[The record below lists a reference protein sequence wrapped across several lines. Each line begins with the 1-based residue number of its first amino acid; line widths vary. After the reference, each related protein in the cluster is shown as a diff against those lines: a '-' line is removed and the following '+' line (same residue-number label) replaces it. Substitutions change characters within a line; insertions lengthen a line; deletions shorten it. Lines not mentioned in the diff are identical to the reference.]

1 MKIPVIKGRIGSWI
15 YYVGTMTFGQIASE
29 QVSASVDE
37 IYHATCL
44 SELLQRHLTVNYES
58 IKEYLLKEKDRFFNA
73 IILAIFDGD
82 PQWLEVEFNGDER
95 DFTNVG
101 FLEFT
106 GEEKIFPVDGQH
118 RVKGIKEAVLVDENL
133 IYELVPVIFIAHDNS
148 DDGRKK
154 TRKLFSTL
162 NRRAKPVGQSENI
175 ALDEDDICS
184 IITRDLVQNIPL
196 FSGDNLTTYEG
207 KQIPP
212 NNKKAFTSIITL
224 YQCVEAIV
232 KWQLLKEGITNKKY
246 KEYLLYRR
254 DEDTI
259 ERMRS
264 LVFDIMMAFVDNTT
278 IINSFL
284 AETSD
289 TKALKYRNISGG
301 NILFRP
307 IVLTEYF
314 NAAIALIDNGYS
326 FKDAFSALNG
336 LTQELAEKPWLGF
349 LWDGAKM
356 VNRVSRPA
364 IKNLLVYMIDKD
376 IVTPKDYQRMITA
389 YSTTLNITS
398 EEAESIIHSFEGTIR
413 KL

>member
-37 IYHATCL
+37 IYQATCL

-82 PQWLEVEFNGDER
+82 PQWLEVEFKGDEK

-101 FLEFT
+101 FLEFS

-118 RVKGIKEAVLVDENL
+118 RVKGIKEAVLVDESL
-133 IYELVPVIFIAHDNS
+133 KYELVPVIFIAHDNS

-184 IITRDLVQNIPL
+184 IITRDLVQSVPL
-196 FSGDNLTTYEG
+196 FFGENLTTYEG

-224 YQCVEAIV
+224 YQCVEVII
-232 KWQLLKEGITNKKY
+232 KWQLAKEGITNKKY

-259 ERMRS
+259 KQMRS
-264 LVFDIMMAFVDNTT
+264 LVFDIMLAFVENTA
-278 IINSFL
+278 IISSFL
-284 AETSD
+284 SETSEM
-289 TKALKYRNISGG
+289 KALKYRNTSGG

-314 NAAIALIDNGYS
+314 NAAINLIENGYS
-326 FKDAFSALNG
+326 FKEAFSALNELSQD
-336 LTQELAEKPWLGF
+336 LTKKPWQGF
-349 LWDGAKM
+349 LWDGVKM
-356 VNRVSRPA
+356 INRVSRPA
-364 IKNLLVYMIDKD
+364 IKNLLVYMVNKEL
-376 IVTPKDYQRMITA
+376 VSPSDYQKMITA
-389 YSTTLNITS
+389 YSTTLNIS
-398 EEAESIIHSFEGTIR
+398 LDQAKSIIHS
-413 KL
+413 L

>member
-82 PQWLEVEFNGDER
+82 PQWLEVEFKGDEK

-184 IITRDLVQNIPL
+184 IITRDLVQNVPL

-264 LVFDIMMAFVDNTT
+264 LVFDIMIAFVDNTT
-278 IINSFL
+278 IIKSFL

-314 NAAIALIDNGYS
+314 NAAITLIDNGYS

-336 LTQELAEKPWLGF
+336 LTQELTEKPWLGF
-349 LWDGAKM
+349 LWDGVKM

-364 IKNLLVYMIDKD
+364 IKNLLVYMINKD
-376 IVTPKDYQRMITA
+376 IVTSKDYQRMITA
-389 YSTTLNITS
+389 YSTTLNITP
-398 EEAESIIHSFEGTIR
+398 EEAENIIHS
-413 KL
+413 L

>member
-82 PQWLEVEFNGDER
+82 PQWLEVEFKGDER

>member
-15 YYVGTMTFGQIASE
+15 YYVGTMTFGQIASK

-82 PQWLEVEFNGDER
+82 PQWLEVEFKGDEK

-184 IITRDLVQNIPL
+184 IITRDLVQNVPL

-224 YQCVEAIV
+224 YQCVETIV
-232 KWQLLKEGITNKKY
+232 KWQLLKEGIINKKY

-259 ERMRS
+259 ERMRR
-264 LVFDIMMAFVDNTT
+264 LVFDIMIAFVDNTT
-278 IINSFL
+278 IIKSFL

-314 NAAIALIDNGYS
+314 NAAITLIDNGYS

-336 LTQELAEKPWLGF
+336 LTQELTEKPWLGF
-349 LWDGAKM
+349 LWDGVKM

-376 IVTPKDYQRMITA
+376 IVIPKDYQKMITA
-389 YSTTLNITS
+389 YSTTLNITP
-398 EEAESIIHSFEGTIR
+398 EEAENIIHS
-413 KL
+413 L

>member
-82 PQWLEVEFNGDER
+82 PQWLEVEFKGDEK

-133 IYELVPVIFIAHDNS
+133 MYELVPVIFIAHDNS

-184 IITRDLVQNIPL
+184 IITRDLVQNVPL

-224 YQCVEAIV
+224 YQCVETIV
-232 KWQLLKEGITNKKY
+232 KWQLLKEGIINKKY

-264 LVFDIMMAFVDNTT
+264 LVFDIMIAFVDNTT
-278 IINSFL
+278 IIKNFL

-314 NAAIALIDNGYS
+314 NAAITLIDNGYS
-326 FKDAFSALNG
+326 FNDAFSALNG
-336 LTQELAEKPWLGF
+336 LTQELTEKPWLGF
-349 LWDGAKM
+349 LWDGVKM

-364 IKNLLVYMIDKD
+364 IKNLLVYMINKD

-389 YSTTLNITS
+389 YSTTLNITP
-398 EEAESIIHSFEGTIR
+398 EEAESIIHS
-413 KL
+413 L